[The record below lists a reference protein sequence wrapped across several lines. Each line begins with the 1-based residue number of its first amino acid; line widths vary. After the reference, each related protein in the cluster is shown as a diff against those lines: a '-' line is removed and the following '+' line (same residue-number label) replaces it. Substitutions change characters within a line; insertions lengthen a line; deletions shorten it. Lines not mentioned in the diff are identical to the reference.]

1 VSKRFGKVRA
11 VDNVSFDIEKG
22 RIMGLIGP
30 NGAGKTTLL
39 KAVLGLTDCEGDLSV
54 LGLDPFRQRKE
65 LMQNICFI
73 ADVAVL
79 PRWIRVSQL
88 LDFVESTHP
97 NFSREK
103 AEALLAKTKVHTRRD
118 SRVRELSKGMV
129 TQLHLAIIAAI
140 DARLLVLDE
149 PTLGLDIIFRKEF
162 YANLLSDYFDEERTI
177 LVTTH
182 QVEEIENIL
191 TDIMFI
197 NEGRIILDATMESL
211 DDDYVEL
218 LTAGEQADRARSL
231 GPIAERCCSKNRI
244 GSDLGRWA
252 SFTRHR
258 SPICSSPRSKEL
270 QHDRAPTGF
279 DKARN
284 LGASLDLRDTCR
296 DCGDRVSCFARRDG
310 HSLRLRQG
318 STLDCLYAERKDKSI
333 LFWRSLPVTDAE
345 TVVSKLLTAIVVL
358 PLVTVGAI
366 IVTHLVNLVIT
377 TVWVMIRGGNAAHLI
392 WGSVPLFDN
401 WAAALIVTLA
411 SAIWL
416 SPFIGWFLFVSA
428 FTKRSPLL
436 MAFMPLIIIPII
448 EWIFFR
454 SKLFASA
461 VFGRGEMIPL
471 FREMDFERFFD
482 EDRMKVNEEVVSL
495 LAHIDIG
502 QFLVSPSVW
511 AGLVVCGLLATA
523 AVYVRRYR
531 DES

>member
-1 VSKRFGKVRA
+1 MIGHQLALIRREIWEHRSIYVTPVAIAVIVSL
-11 VDNVSFDIEKG
+11 VS
-22 RIMGLIGP
+22 
-30 NGAGKTTLL
+30 
-39 KAVLGLTDCEGDLSV
+39 
-54 LGLDPFRQRKE
+54 
-65 LMQNICFI
+65 
-73 ADVAVL
+73 
-79 PRWIRVSQL
+79 
-88 LDFVESTHP
+88 
-97 NFSREK
+97 
-103 AEALLAKTKVHTRRD
+103 LA
-118 SRVRELSKGMV
+118 GMV
-129 TQLHLAIIAAI
+129 TVSAFDKEVNMALFGASNIAGDAERRAALTVFFLGTSWVFLFALAI
-140 DARLLVLDE
+140 LM
-149 PTLGLDIIFRKEF
+149 TF
-162 YANLLSDYFDEERTI
+162 Y
-177 LVTTH
+177 
-182 QVEEIENIL
+182 
-191 TDIMFI
+191 
-197 NEGRIILDATMESL
+197 
-211 DDDYVEL
+211 
-218 LTAGEQADRARSL
+218 
-231 GPIAERCCSKNRI
+231 
-244 GSDLGRWA
+244 
-252 SFTRHR
+252 
-258 SPICSSPRSKEL
+258 
-270 QHDRAPTGF
+270 
-279 DKARN
+279 
-284 LGASLDLRDTCR
+284 
-296 DCGDRVSCFARRDG
+296 
-310 HSLRLRQG
+310 
-318 STLDCLYAERKDKSI
+318 TLDCLYAERKDKSI

-523 AVYVRRYR
+523 AVYQAV
-531 DES
+531 S